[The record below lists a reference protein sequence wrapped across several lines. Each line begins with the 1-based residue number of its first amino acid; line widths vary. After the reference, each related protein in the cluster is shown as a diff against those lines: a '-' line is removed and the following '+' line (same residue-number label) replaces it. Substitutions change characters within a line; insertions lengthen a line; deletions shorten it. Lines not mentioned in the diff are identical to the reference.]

1 MVTVARSVVR
11 VFVVDGRM
19 RGCFAFAVM
28 ALSAV
33 VCHAQTYP
41 ARPVR
46 IIVPFTPGSGTD
58 VVARALAHP
67 LADAWKQSVVVDN
80 RPGAGGTI
88 AGEVVSKA
96 TPDGY
101 TLLLGNVS
109 TLAIAR
115 ALYPKLGYDPLRDF
129 APVTLLTRSE
139 NVLVVHPM
147 LPITSVAEL
156 VAYAKANPRKLNY
169 GSSGGGTTSHLGGA
183 MFESMAGVQMS
194 HVPYK
199 GSAPM
204 LTDLIA
210 GQLQLAFSA
219 MPPSLSHI
227 KSGRLRALAVTL
239 LTRSQV
245 LPDLPTVQEAAGLKG
260 FEISLW
266 QGLVAP
272 ATTPEPIVAKL
283 QRDIA
288 AMLGTPE
295 LKARLSTQGLEAIGS
310 TPDAFARYI
319 QAESEK
325 WARVVKASGARA
337 E

>member
-1 MVTVARSVVR
+1 
-11 VFVVDGRM
+11 
-19 RGCFAFAVM
+19 
-28 ALSAV
+28 
-33 VCHAQTYP
+33 
-41 ARPVR
+41 
-46 IIVPFTPGSGTD
+46 
-58 VVARALAHP
+58 
-67 LADAWKQSVVVDN
+67 
-80 RPGAGGTI
+80 
-88 AGEVVSKA
+88 
-96 TPDGY
+96 
-101 TLLLGNVS
+101 
-109 TLAIAR
+109 
-115 ALYPKLGYDPLRDF
+115 
-129 APVTLLTRSE
+129 
-139 NVLVVHPM
+139 
-147 LPITSVAEL
+147 
-156 VAYAKANPRKLNY
+156 
-169 GSSGGGTTSHLGGA
+169 
-183 MFESMAGVQMS
+183 MS

-219 MPPSLSHI
+219 MPPSLPHI

-272 ATTPEPIVAKL
+272 VATPEPIVAKL

-295 LKARLSTQGLEAIGS
+295 LKVRLSTQGLEAIGG

-319 QAESEK
+319 RAEAEK